1 MIVTKNWLDEF
12 VDIKAKS
19 DAELSDALNS
29 VGLEVDNIQHIDIP
43 KGVVV
48 GFVQNCI
55 KHKYADKL
63 SVCEVDIGDQIVQ
76 IVCGAKNIKKDIFVP
91 VATIGTK
98 LEDMVI
104 KKTTIRDIE
113 SNGMICSSSE
123 IGLPKTND
131 GIFELD
137 SSLGEFKV
145 GDSLSDINA
154 FDDTI
159 IDIELTA
166 NRGDCLSVHG
176 VARDLGAYF
185 SIRLRKCDYDISYTT
200 TAVGQLYSLD
210 CSSKIDSD
218 ILVSTGDF
226 KDFKLNSIISL
237 RTAYALCYDENIYK
251 TVANYATHGY
261 GVLYD
266 MISEKLQK
274 DKFGLSI
281 IEISKDK
288 DDFDQIYSDKKITT
302 LGVDSNYLSIDEYA
316 KSKDVAIISF
326 YTNPDTINKRIF
338 EKKIKTSDIYY
349 KSSRGSEPDI
359 EQGTKYIHHILSS
372 CQVQIH
378 SGVKQSIT
386 SYKPIELKVDLNEIN
401 KMIGQ
406 KIDYNKMTDILDSLG
421 FGIKML
427 NGSLVE
433 ISIPQFRHDV
443 KNIADITEEIVR
455 IIGIDNIKASPLI
468 MAEGLSQ
475 NPQMKTI
482 QNINNIKLKCI
493 SNGFYEQIS
502 YLFDKKSRLT
512 KYGFE
517 NVATNKDITNPI
529 SDELNTFRTTILL
542 NLLQSVQNNIKQG
555 FKTIGFFELG
565 DIFDRNREQKKAL
578 SFVFSGEIESENIQN
593 HGKAKKIDFFA
604 FNQKIINTIGN
615 YSLKPIKDI
624 SNKLIHPYQSATIVK
639 DGKEIGYI
647 SLLPPAI
654 ADEFDLY
661 KETFIANIEFDKL
674 TFDDIKAKKL
684 SKYQIVYRDLS
695 IVAPKE
701 FEFQKIIDLID
712 SLNCIE
718 IKSFTLVD
726 IWANKEL
733 KNNESL
739 TIRFKLQDNDKTMDE
754 KQINGIM
761 DKVVK
766 KLEKQL
772 DIGLR

>member
-63 SVCEVDIGDQIVQ
+63 SVCEVDIGDQIIQ